1 MGPPMSLDHPSRP
14 PAFVFGLTINGLS
27 ILRSLGR
34 RGVVTYGLDADP
46 ERIGYFSRFCRH
58 RVLLEDPLRDPEAAA
73 RKIREVAAGTGTQP
87 VLFLASDDYLG
98 LFSARYPELA
108 GLFLHSLPGPEVIG
122 TILDKRK
129 LAAVA
134 EELDIPRPRTA
145 ALRTAEQAE
154 ALAVSFGFPVLLK
167 PAVGYLTRRK
177 EGFERRKLVVVPDRD
192 SLTAALRTGGIDAS
206 EMMLQEPIP
215 GPDHAI
221 TIYRTYYARSGRPL
235 VSYTKG
241 KLRQYPIHYGYGCAN
256 ESRWEPEV
264 ARLGRLILDHL
275 GYRGLGG
282 VEFKRDDRDGRFKL
296 IEING
301 RTAMTDELPIA
312 SGIDFPWIAYRDL
325 TGETVEE
332 VLRFKEGVK
341 WFRVRHD
348 LAAFRQYRREGTL
361 TLGAWL
367 KSYRGPKVYSTFSW
381 KDPLCLVRRSLWE
394 ALRWLRIP
402 GVYRRYR

>member
-1 MGPPMSLDHPSRP
+1 MKP

-34 RGVVTYGLDADP
+34 RGIVTYGFDSDP
-46 ERIGYFSRFCRH
+46 SKIGYFSRFCRH
-58 RVLLEDPLRDPEAAA
+58 RVLLEDPLRDPDAASS
-73 RKIREVAAGTGTQP
+73 KILRTAASTGERP
-87 VLFLASDDYLG
+87 VLILASDDYLG
-98 LFSARYPELA
+98 LFSARYAELA
-108 GLFLHSLPGPEVIG
+108 APFLHSLPPPDVID

-134 EELDIPRPRTA
+134 EALDLPRPRTVP
-145 ALRTAEQAE
+145 LRSAEEAE
-154 ALAVSFGFPVLLK
+154 ALAPSFGFPVLLK
-167 PAVGYLTRRK
+167 PAIGYLTRRK
-177 EGFERRKLVVVPDRD
+177 EGFERRKLIVVPDAE
-192 SLTAALRTGGIDAS
+192 SLKAVFRAGTVEPS
-206 EMMLQEPIP
+206 EMMLQEVIP
-215 GPDHAI
+215 GPDSAL
-221 TIYRTYYARSGRPL
+221 TIFRTYYARSGRPL
-235 VSYTKG
+235 VFYTKG

-264 ARLGRLILDHL
+264 ARLGLRLLDHL

-312 SGIDFPWIAYRDL
+312 SGVDFPWIAYQDL
-325 TGETVEE
+325 TGGPVEE
-332 VLRFKEGVK
+332 VHHFEVGVK

-348 LAAFRQYRREGTL
+348 VAAFRQYRKEGSL

-367 KSYRGPKVYSTFSW
+367 KSYRGRRVYSTFSW
-381 KDPLCLVRRSLWE
+381 KDPFCLIRRFLWE
-394 ALRWLRIP
+394 TLRLLKVP
-402 GVYRRYR
+402 GGLRRYR